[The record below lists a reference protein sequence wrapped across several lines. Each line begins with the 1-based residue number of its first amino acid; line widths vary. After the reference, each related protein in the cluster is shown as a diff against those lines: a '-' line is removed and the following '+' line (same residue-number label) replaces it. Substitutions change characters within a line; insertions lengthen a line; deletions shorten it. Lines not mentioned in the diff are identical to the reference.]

1 MMEPREKLPYYAG
14 LVQQG
19 LETWLPHEKGELR
32 QIFAAARYSALA
44 PGKRLRPALLMEFY
58 ALCGGQAEDAL
69 PFACGLEM
77 IHNYSLIHDDLPCMD
92 DDDLRRGRPANHKV
106 YGEATA
112 LMAGDALLTRA
123 FEVMLSQ
130 SCPRISPVWAMKAA
144 SIIAFCAGMEG
155 MIGGQMMDL
164 AFEKNRPQAQQLEE
178 MVRLKT
184 GRLLLAACAA
194 GCALAGEEG
203 DKMQRARHYADR
215 IGLAFQ
221 IQDDILD
228 CEGDPEIFGK
238 PIGSDQAKGK
248 TTFVAFYGLEEC
260 RRMVQELP
268 HQAVQAV
275 APLPGSEFLQQ
286 LAQELTTRQK

>member
-1 MMEPREKLPYYAG
+1 MDQKEKLTYYAG

-19 LETWLPHEKGELR
+19 LETWLPEQTGELER
-32 QIFAAARYSALA
+32 IFAAARYSALA

-58 ALCGGQAEDAL
+58 TLCGGQAEDAL

-77 IHNYSLIHDDLPCMD
+77 IHAYSLIHDDLPCMD
-92 DDDLRRGRPANHKV
+92 DDDLRRGKPTSHKV
-106 YGEATA
+106 FGEATA
-112 LMAGDALLTRA
+112 LLAGDALLTRA
-123 FEVMLSQ
+123 FEIMLGQ
-130 SCPRISPVWAMKAA
+130 DCPRIQPARAMKAA

-164 AFEKNRPQAQQLEE
+164 AFEQNKPQASELEQ

-184 GRLLLAACAA
+184 GRLLLAACSA

-203 DKMQRARHYADR
+203 EVMQQARHYADR
-215 IGLAFQ
+215 LSLAFQ

-228 CEGDPEIFGK
+228 CEGDQAVLGK

-248 TTFVAFYGLEEC
+248 TTFVSFYGLEQC
-260 RRMVQELP
+260 HQMVRQLTD
-268 HQAVQAV
+268 QAIQAV
-275 APLPGSEFLQQ
+275 APLPGSDFLQQ
-286 LAQELTTRQK
+286 LAQSLMSREK

>member
-1 MMEPREKLPYYAG
+1 MMEPREKLAYYAS

-19 LETWLPHEKGELR
+19 LETWLPDEKGELR

-106 YGEATA
+106 YGEAAA
-112 LMAGDALLTRA
+112 LLAGDALLTRA

-164 AFEKNRPQAQQLEE
+164 AFEKSRPQAQQLEVYTAPGLDLGLFRFRMIFWIARE
-178 MVRLKT
+178 TR
-184 GRLLLAACAA
+184 RFSASPLAATKRREKPPLSLFMAWRSAA
-194 GCALAGEEG
+194 AWS
-203 DKMQRARHYADR
+203 K
-215 IGLAFQ
+215 
-221 IQDDILD
+221 
-228 CEGDPEIFGK
+228 
-238 PIGSDQAKGK
+238 S
-248 TTFVAFYGLEEC
+248 
-260 RRMVQELP
+260 
-268 HQAVQAV
+268 
-275 APLPGSEFLQQ
+275 
-286 LAQELTTRQK
+286 